1 MFRPKPINSPATS
14 SFVPWKKKIRILAP
28 VVGLALLG
36 AAGCAT
42 PPEDDPEALAE
53 WHEIN
58 DPIEPTNRAI
68 FAFNLGL
75 DRMVFRPLAEGYRWL
90 FPDFLREAIQNVL
103 ANIDEPVNFFNA
115 ALQGNAE
122 RAATVIGRIAINS
135 TVGVG
140 GMFDVASSEFG
151 LEPVDEDF
159 GQTLA
164 VWGTNSG
171 AYVMLPVFGPSSV
184 RDGIGRGVDQF
195 LDPLSY
201 LYANTDTEYIGVGLF
216 VVQGID
222 QRSRNLDILDE
233 IERTSVD
240 FYAAIRSLYRQR
252 RTDLINNGEPEIDV
266 DPFFSY
272 SPLFLDD
279 SELSNV
285 E

>member
-1 MFRPKPINSPATS
+1 MFRPKPINSASTP
-14 SFVPWKKKIRILAP
+14 SFVPQKKSINFFAP
-28 VVGLALLG
+28 FVALLLLG

-42 PPEDDPEALAE
+42 APENDPEALAE

-68 FAFNLGL
+68 FDFNLGL
-75 DRMVFRPLAEGYRWL
+75 DRIIFRPLAEGYRWL
-90 FPDFLREAIQNVL
+90 FPDFLRDAIQNVL

-122 RAATVIGRIAINS
+122 RAATVVGRIAINS

-164 VWGTNSG
+164 VWGTNNG

-184 RDGIGRGVDQF
+184 RDGIGRGVDLF
-195 LDPLSY
+195 LNPLGY
-201 LYANTDTEYIGVGLF
+201 LFANTNTEYIGVGLN

-222 QRSRNLDILDE
+222 QRSRNLDILDK

-252 RTDLINNGEPEIDV
+252 RMDLINNGVPEFEV
-266 DPFFSY
+266 DPFFSDL
-272 SPLFLDD
+272 PLYFDETEMSD
-279 SELSNV
+279 V